1 MFSKEVEIINASGF
15 HVRPAQLF
23 VELAAKFQSD
33 IKIQPQGVDMQI
45 DGKSVLGL
53 MTLGLAKGS
62 VVQIS
67 ATGSDAEDA
76 VNQLSEL
83 VASGFGEV

>member
-1 MFSKEVEIINASGF
+1 MYAKEVEIINASGF

-23 VELAAKFQSD
+23 VELAAKFTSD
-33 IKIQPQGVDMQI
+33 IKIQPKGVEMQI

-67 ATGSDAEDA
+67 ATGDDAEDA
-76 VNQLSEL
+76 VNKLAEL
-83 VASGFGEV
+83 VASGFGEA

>member
-1 MFSKEVEIINASGF
+1 
-15 HVRPAQLF
+15 
-23 VELAAKFQSD
+23 
-33 IKIQPQGVDMQI
+33 MQI

-67 ATGSDAEDA
+67 ATGADAEAA
-76 VNQLSEL
+76 VEQLSAL
-83 VASGFGEV
+83 VASGFGEI

>member
-1 MFSKEVEIINASGF
+1 MFSKEVEIVNPSGF

-23 VELAAKFQSD
+23 VELAAKFTAD
-33 IKIQPQGVDMQI
+33 IKIQPQGGEMQI

-67 ATGSDAEDA
+67 ATGADAEAA
-76 VNQLSEL
+76 VEQLSAL
-83 VASGFGEV
+83 VASGFGEI

>member
-1 MFSKEVEIINASGF
+1 MFSKEVEIVNASGF

-23 VELAAKFQSD
+23 VELAAKFQAD
-33 IKIQPQGVDMQI
+33 IKIQPQGIEMAI

-53 MTLGLAKGS
+53 MTLGLAKGA

-67 ATGSDAEDA
+67 ATGTDAEQA
-76 VNQLSEL
+76 VDQLAEL
-83 VASGFGEV
+83 VASGFGEA